1 MDAYIMNIMEM
12 LLFFVTFPIV
22 FQAFNAFDT
31 SRIFRKGFVWQI
43 QILYIFGSVI
53 VTYLFAKAIVNLIYL
68 SSNIF
73 T

>member
-1 MDAYIMNIMEM
+1 MDTSILNLMEI
-12 LLFFVTFPIV
+12 LLFFAVFPIV

-31 SRIFRKGFVWQI
+31 TRIFRKGFVWQI
-43 QILYIFGSVI
+43 QALYIMGSVI
-53 VTYLFAKAIVNLIYL
+53 ITYLFCKAIINLIYL